1 MRKTFFNIVFFVLLV
16 LLTLTR
22 PTQSNPSLPTCAF
35 SNAYTAHLKSAGVRF
50 LFTPVK
56 AYQNCG
62 SEWASQGTCCQ
73 ASSINRFVNR
83 EKKELD
89 SVIKLAENQVE
100 LTITV
105 INRYILQLR
114 NYIEKEAKNEK
125 SLNTLGRIPTPKL
138 TNRQRNELRT
148 NLVPEI
154 SPILKWINENKEDM
168 VKKQK
173 ECVARLGEV
182 RLNSIC
188 FTCSSRAKAF
198 FQGDSLNVHE
208 MTCRGII
215 SQCSQSWYYLIAY
228 LDRVNKFNGIIRE
241 LEQREGIKFTEAVSG
256 SPAKSILDWADK
268 NNLRENLAQCKD
280 GLCRFD
286 IAKYIC
292 ENFVSIRNPIYLKQ
306 ALNIVSSVIDKS
318 QFIYQ
323 SLSSSQSPAPT
334 AGTTSAAPQTSS
346 KAVSASTRPLSKK
359 EISKAKAQ
367 DEEVKKLVKGFMRK
381 SHSIRAGGRK
391 LVLRTG
397 QKAAPVLK
405 AVAKAVGQVV
415 ASVAATAQSFL
426 QNSNSNPF
434 LCASTSICIAD
445 KVVLPVSKCGTFEMM
460 CTDSNIQYSSP

>member
-1 MRKTFFNIVFFVLLV
+1 MKRNFFRIVFFILLV
-16 LLTLTR
+16 SVTLTR
-22 PTQSNPSLPTCAF
+22 PTQSSPSPQSCVF
-35 SNAYTAHLKSAGVRF
+35 SNAFTDYLKDAGVRF

-56 AYQNCG
+56 ASQNCG
-62 SEWASQGTCCQ
+62 NEWATQGTCCQ
-73 ASSINRFVNR
+73 ASSINRFVNK
-83 EKKELD
+83 EKTDLA
-89 SVIKLAENQVE
+89 SIIKLAENQVE
-100 LTITV
+100 LTIRV
-105 INRYILQLR
+105 INRYVLEFR
-114 NYIEKEAKNEK
+114 NFIEKEAKNEQHFDR
-125 SLNTLGRIPTPKL
+125 LGRDPNQRL
-138 TNRQRNELRT
+138 TRQQKNELRD

-154 SPILKWINENKEDM
+154 TPILEWINANKEDM

-173 ECVARLGEV
+173 QCVARLGEV
-182 RLNSIC
+182 RLNSVC

-215 SQCSQSWYYLIAY
+215 TQCSQSWYYLIAY

-241 LEQREGIKFTEAVSG
+241 LEVRAGIKFTEAVSG

-268 NNLRENLAQCKD
+268 NNLRENLTQCAD

-286 IAKYIC
+286 IAKNIC

-323 SLSSSQSPAPT
+323 SIGSSKSSVTT
-334 AGTTSAAPQTSS
+334 AGTSSAGPQASSPAAP
-346 KAVSASTRPLSKK
+346 ASTRPLSKK
-359 EISKAKAQ
+359 EIWKAKAQ
-367 DEEVKKLVKGFMRK
+367 DHKINKKVKGFIRRSREMRE
-381 SHSIRAGGRK
+381 AGRT
-391 LVLRTG
+391 LLLRTG
-397 QKAAPVLK
+397 QKPAPTLK

-426 QNSNSNPF
+426 QNRDSNPF
-434 LCASTSICIAD
+434 LCVSTSICIAD